1 MEGQIPNVKI
11 RASITGV
18 MKVRSNLIS
27 SKKYL
32 LTMSVGHHVAKSA
45 ATESIFQPDD
55 SVVLSQGRIFFVN
68 LPPISPPR
76 RNEGRF

>member
-11 RASITGV
+11 LASITGV

-27 SKKYL
+27 SKQYL
-32 LTMSVGHHVAKSA
+32 LTMSVGHHVAESA

-55 SVVLSQGRIFFVN
+55 SVVFL
-68 LPPISPPR
+68 
-76 RNEGRF
+76 

>member
-1 MEGQIPNVKI
+1 MKI
-11 RASITGV
+11 HASMTGL

-32 LTMSVGHHVAKSA
+32 LTMSMGHHVAKSA

-55 SVVLSQGRIFFVN
+55 SVVLSPPGRNIFVN
-68 LPPISPPR
+68 LPPILPPI
-76 RNEGRF
+76 